1 MIGWLRF
8 QMNDASVWAYFL
20 QTLPI
25 SLIAGI
31 IYAVVR
37 FVKRKRK
44 DCPIRLL
51 DETIKLLF
59 VCYLTGLISL
69 VVLPAN
75 FWLHIYDGIFLGWW
89 NEIPSI
95 FSFGGFNLV
104 PTIIKTLSGE
114 IVIGSWIK
122 TMLIGNVAMFLPLGF
137 FLPFVT
143 GKVNRKNIFA
153 VAAVVPFIAELLQMI
168 FGRSL
173 DVDDLI
179 CNFIGIAAGFFI
191 GLAIRNIKGKNKTT
205 EEQPT
210 VSSSSKTA
218 KKQRERSTMKNWLKK
233 NWLKVLIIVL
243 AILFVFAFV
252 VLWIH
257 GFQITK
263 FLPRR
268 GYA

>member
-1 MIGWLRF
+1 M
-8 QMNDASVWAYFL
+8 
-20 QTLPI
+20 
-25 SLIAGI
+25 
-31 IYAVVR
+31 
-37 FVKRKRK
+37 
-44 DCPIRLL
+44 

-75 FWLHIYDGIFLGWW
+75 FWLHIFDGIFLGWW
-89 NEIPSI
+89 NEMPPI

-191 GLAIRNIKGKNKTT
+191 GLAIRNIKGKNKTNN
-205 EEQPT
+205 EMPT
-210 VSSSSKTA
+210 TRSLPKTVEKQKEKSS
-218 KKQRERSTMKNWLKK
+218 
-233 NWLKVLIIVL
+233 
-243 AILFVFAFV
+243 
-252 VLWIH
+252 
-257 GFQITK
+257 
-263 FLPRR
+263 
-268 GYA
+268 

>member
-89 NEIPSI
+89 NEMPPI

-104 PTIIKTLSGE
+104 PTIIKTFIRRDCYRKLD
-114 IVIGSWIK
+114 K
-122 TMLIGNVAMFLPLGF
+122 NNVDWQRCHVF
-137 FLPFVT
+137 T
-143 GKVNRKNIFA
+143 
-153 VAAVVPFIAELLQMI
+153 
-168 FGRSL
+168 
-173 DVDDLI
+173 
-179 CNFIGIAAGFFI
+179 IGILSSLRYG
-191 GLAIRNIKGKNKTT
+191 KG
-205 EEQPT
+205 
-210 VSSSSKTA
+210 
-218 KKQRERSTMKNWLKK
+218 
-233 NWLKVLIIVL
+233 
-243 AILFVFAFV
+243 
-252 VLWIH
+252 
-257 GFQITK
+257 
-263 FLPRR
+263 
-268 GYA
+268 

>member
-1 MIGWLRF
+1 MPPVESDSWLIGVYIMIGWLRF

-89 NEIPSI
+89 NEMPPI

-122 TMLIGNVAMFLPLGF
+122 TMLIGNVAMFYHWDSF
-137 FLPFVT
+137 FP
-143 GKVNRKNIFA
+143 
-153 VAAVVPFIAELLQMI
+153 
-168 FGRSL
+168 SL
-173 DVDDLI
+173 
-179 CNFIGIAAGFFI
+179 
-191 GLAIRNIKGKNKTT
+191 
-205 EEQPT
+205 
-210 VSSSSKTA
+210 
-218 KKQRERSTMKNWLKK
+218 RERLIERIFLQWL
-233 NWLKVLIIVL
+233 L
-243 AILFVFAFV
+243 LFR
-252 VLWIH
+252 L
-257 GFQITK
+257 
-263 FLPRR
+263 
-268 GYA
+268 

>member
-1 MIGWLRF
+1 
-8 QMNDASVWAYFL
+8 MNDASVWAYFL
-20 QTLPI
+20 QVLPV

-31 IYAVVR
+31 VYAVVR

-51 DETIKLLF
+51 DETITFLF

-69 VVLPAN
+69 VVLPVN

-89 NEIPSI
+89 NEMPPI

-104 PTIIKTLSGE
+104 PTIIKALSGE
-114 IVIGSWIK
+114 IVIGSWVK
-122 TMLIGNVAMFLPLGF
+122 TMLIGNIAMFLPLGF

-143 GKVNRKNIFA
+143 EKVNRKNIFA

-168 FGRSL
+168 FGRSF

-179 CNFIGIAAGFFI
+179 CNYIGIVAGFFV
-191 GLAIRNIKGKNKTT
+191 GLAIRNIKGKNKTPD
-205 EEQPT
+205 ELLI
-210 VSSSSKTA
+210 VRSSSKTA
-218 KKQRERSTMKNWLKK
+218 EKQQEKPQMKKWI
-233 NWLKVLIIVL
+233 KVLIIVL
-243 AILFVFAFV
+243 VVLFIFV
-252 VLWIH
+252 VAFLWVH

>member
-89 NEIPSI
+89 NEMPPI

-191 GLAIRNIKGKNKTT
+191 CLAIRNIKGKNKTNN
-205 EEQPT
+205 EMPT
-210 VSSSSKTA
+210 TPTTRSLPKTVEKQKEKSS
-218 KKQRERSTMKNWLKK
+218 
-233 NWLKVLIIVL
+233 
-243 AILFVFAFV
+243 
-252 VLWIH
+252 
-257 GFQITK
+257 
-263 FLPRR
+263 
-268 GYA
+268 

>member
-1 MIGWLRF
+1 
-8 QMNDASVWAYFL
+8 MNDASVWAYFL

-51 DETIKLLF
+51 VETIKLLF

-89 NEIPSI
+89 NEMPPI

-191 GLAIRNIKGKNKTT
+191 GLAIRNIKGKNKTNN
-205 EEQPT
+205 EMPT
-210 VSSSSKTA
+210 TRSLPKTVEKQKEKSS
-218 KKQRERSTMKNWLKK
+218 
-233 NWLKVLIIVL
+233 
-243 AILFVFAFV
+243 
-252 VLWIH
+252 
-257 GFQITK
+257 
-263 FLPRR
+263 
-268 GYA
+268 